1 MSDADAARAALADW
15 RGIRVRNSWDD
26 DPLLHRVLGRLL
38 GADDAD
44 ALGHELRGLAGR
56 LDDGFDARVARCNR
70 DENLPRVERHDA
82 DGRPMET
89 VVFHPDHHEI
99 GRVFWGSGALA
110 ALGEPGHEVA
120 SGARLYL
127 LDQFGEAG
135 HACPVAC
142 TAGAIRLLRDVGTD
156 DQRRRYLPPLLETD
170 YDRRLHAAQFVTE
183 VQGGS
188 DVGRNEVLAVA
199 DPTAP
204 GGWRLVGEK
213 WFCSVADAGL
223 FVVSARPEGAAA
235 GTRGLGL
242 FLVPRM
248 VDGRPNGFRLRRLKI
263 KLGTRS
269 MPTGEIELDGAAA
282 EPIGPLDGGFRN
294 LVAIVL
300 DTSRVHNALAACG
313 MMRRALVD
321 GREFAA
327 HRVAFDHPIADFPA
341 VQAILARMHVRT
353 AAAVATTFR
362 LLDQTDR
369 LDTGRG
375 SDALRAARRIG
386 VMVNKYWTA
395 VQATRVA
402 RDGIELLGGNGT
414 IEDFSILPRL
424 YRDSIVIESWEGT
437 HNTLCA
443 QIVRD
448 FAVRGL
454 HEPWLDQLADEVA
467 GLPASDAG
475 DAASVAHQLLDE
487 VRDRIRRL
495 VDADAVTASSWMRS
509 VIDRMAVLTDWVAL
523 ATQARWDAEH
533 GAPSSLADVLA
544 LYHRLE
550 VDPRDR
556 LDDPDRLELERRLAS
571 AD

>member
-1 MSDADAARAALADW
+1 MSDADAARTALADW
-15 RGIRVRNSWDD
+15 RATRDRNPYDD
-26 DPLLHRVLGRLL
+26 DPLLGRILDRLL
-38 GADDAD
+38 GADA
-44 ALGHELRGLAGR
+44 ARELGLVLRGLGGR
-56 LDDGFDARVARCNR
+56 LDRDFDERVARCNR
-70 DENLPRVERHDA
+70 DQNLPRVDRHDA
-82 DGRPMET
+82 DGHPIET
-89 VVFHPDHHEI
+89 VVFHPDHHHV

-156 DQRRRYLPPLLETD
+156 DQRRRLLPPLLDTD

-188 DVGRNEVLAVA
+188 DVGRNEVRAVA
-199 DPTAP
+199 DPEAP
-204 GGWRLVGEK
+204 GGWRLYGEK

-223 FVVSARPEGAAA
+223 FVVSARPDGAPT

-248 VDGRPNGFRLRRLKI
+248 IDGRPNGFRLRRLKI

-282 EPIGPLDGGFRN
+282 EQIGPLDGGFRN
-294 LVAIVL
+294 LVGIVL

-321 GREFAA
+321 GRAFATRRIA
-327 HRVAFDHPIADFPA
+327 FEHRIADFPA
-341 VQAILARMHVRT
+341 VQAILARMQVRT
-353 AAAVATTFR
+353 AAALATTFR

-375 SDALRAARRIG
+375 SDGLRAARRIG

-395 VQATRVA
+395 AHATRVA

-424 YRDSIVIESWEGT
+424 YRDTIVIESWEGT

-443 QIVRD
+443 QIMRD
-448 FAVRGL
+448 FAVRSL
-454 HEPWLDQLADEVA
+454 HQPWLAQLAHEVDA
-467 GLPASDAG
+467 LTGPDDAG
-475 DAASVAHQLLDE
+475 IVTAARRLLDD
-487 VRDRIRRL
+487 VGQRIRRL
-495 VDADAVTASSWMRS
+495 AQVDERTAASWVRS

-523 ATQARWDAEH
+523 ATQARWDADQ
-533 GAPSSLADVLA
+533 GATSHLDDVLA

-550 VDPRDR
+550 VEPRDR

>member
-1 MSDADAARAALADW
+1 
-15 RGIRVRNSWDD
+15 
-26 DPLLHRVLGRLL
+26 
-38 GADDAD
+38 
-44 ALGHELRGLAGR
+44 
-56 LDDGFDARVARCNR
+56 
-70 DENLPRVERHDA
+70 
-82 DGRPMET
+82 
-89 VVFHPDHHEI
+89 
-99 GRVFWGSGALA
+99 
-110 ALGEPGHEVA
+110 
-120 SGARLYL
+120 
-127 LDQFGEAG
+127 
-135 HACPVAC
+135 
-142 TAGAIRLLRDVGTD
+142 
-156 DQRRRYLPPLLETD
+156 
-170 YDRRLHAAQFVTE
+170 
-183 VQGGS
+183 
-188 DVGRNEVLAVA
+188 
-199 DPTAP
+199 
-204 GGWRLVGEK
+204 
-213 WFCSVADAGL
+213 VADAGL
-223 FVVSARPEGAAA
+223 FVVSARPEDAPA

-248 VDGRPNGFRLRRLKI
+248 VDGRPNGFQLRRLKV

-294 LVAIVL
+294 LVGIVL

-313 MMRRALVD
+313 MMRRATVD
-321 GREFAA
+321 GRAFAV
-327 HRVAFDHPIADFPA
+327 RRIAFDHRIAEFPA

-353 AAAVATTFR
+353 SAALATTFR
-362 LLDQTDR
+362 LLYQTDR

-424 YRDSIVIESWEGT
+424 YRDTIVIESWEGT

-454 HEPWLDQLADEVA
+454 QEPWLDQLADEA
-467 GLPASDAG
+467 AALSGPGSG
-475 DAASVAHQLLDE
+475 DAVSIAGRLLEE
-487 VRDRIRRL
+487 VRGRIRRL

-533 GAPSSLADVLA
+533 GVPSNLPDVLA

-550 VDPRDR
+550 IDRRDR